1 MFLAEV
7 IGHVVATKKDESMVG
22 QKLLILRPKLVDE
35 DDPTQLRD
43 GSNTIVAVD
52 TVNGARQ
59 DDDDVPTA
67 TFNC

>member
-35 DDPTQLRD
+35 DDPLNLHGVGGEAARR
-43 GSNTIVAVD
+43 
-52 TVNGARQ
+52 GARKHH
-59 DDDDVPTA
+59 
-67 TFNC
+67 